1 MGLTAK
7 EYLEQIKKIDT
18 LIKNTKNEIRNYEQ
32 QTLDVALSITPG
44 GETIRKTNKKTGE
57 VEWDDVYGV
66 EKVKSSSSGNSF
78 ANAVINNVDSV
89 SKLEK
94 KIKALESCR
103 EEIIKSIES
112 LPEPEYDVLYMVYA
126 QYLTYAEVSIKRK
139 CSKSTVERLHEKGL
153 KSLELKKGGKFPRY
167 VEN

>member
-1 MGLTAK
+1 MNAK
-7 EYLEQIKKIDT
+7 EYLEQIEKIDT
-18 LIKNTKNEIRNYEQ
+18 LIKNKKIEIGQ
-32 QTLDVALSITPG
+32 LHKQTLDVALSITPG
-44 GETIRKTNKKTGE
+44 GETIRKKNKKTGE
-57 VEWDDVYGV
+57 VEWEDVYGV

-94 KIKALESCR
+94 KIKALELCR
-103 EEIIKSIES
+103 EEIIESIES
-112 LPEPEYDVLYMVYA
+112 LPSAEYDVLYMVYA
-126 QYLTYAEVSIKRK
+126 RYLTYDEAAKERK
-139 CSKSTVERLHEKGL
+139 CSKSTIERLHDKGL